1 VQSDRHAAVIARDPR
16 DSKALFAQSS
26 RRVDFS
32 RSRLERSSAPMDFAV
47 DKTGRRRPWSPA
59 AGCSLGILRI
69 AMADEDVENTPDLSI
84 SPEKVCYIIA
94 KAREFDA
101 KDVVTDPN
109 DSSNPTDDAMVAVL
123 EDHRDDPVVQE
134 IAAAIFAM
142 TEDEQIDLVTLAWLG
157 RGDGSL
163 EDWDE
168 LRVEAARAHNR
179 RTASYLLGMPLLADY
194 LDEAL
199 AQFGHSCDE

>member
-1 VQSDRHAAVIARDPR
+1 
-16 DSKALFAQSS
+16 
-26 RRVDFS
+26 
-32 RSRLERSSAPMDFAV
+32 
-47 DKTGRRRPWSPA
+47 
-59 AGCSLGILRI
+59 
-69 AMADEDVENTPDLSI
+69 MADEDVENTPDLSI

-94 KAREFDA
+94 KARQFDA
-101 KDVVTDPN
+101 KDVVTDP
-109 DSSNPTDDAMVAVL
+109 DDASNPTDDAMVSVL

-142 TEDEQIDLVTLAWLG
+142 SEDEQIDLVTLAWLG

-163 EDWDE
+163 EDWPE
-168 LRVEAARAHNR
+168 LRAEAARAHNK
-179 RTASYLLGMPLLADY
+179 RTASYLLGMPLLADF